1 MNTVPH
7 ARAGTTLKT
16 PAGPLGLTVDDRTH
30 HASSVLVA
38 PAPEAAMQRCPGT
51 TREAGRSG
59 GQPRIVLC
67 SAPFFPF
74 GNVLHLLQQ
83 TQPSQGF
90 CRTILPTPHLPITRP
105 AGLPVSLMRK
115 SCSWTHLS
123 CAAPLATTNPPG
135 TSNKLCQFLNFRY
148 KEKGH
153 LGRCWEYDL

>member
-7 ARAGTTLKT
+7 ARASTTLKT

-51 TREAGRSG
+51 TRKAGRSG

-67 SAPFFPF
+67 SASFFPF
-74 GNVLHLLQQ
+74 GSILHLLQQ

-90 CRTILPTPHLPITRP
+90 CRTILPTPHLPISLDSHQASRASFVLDEKILFLDPSQLCSSARYNQSTRHIKQ
-105 AGLPVSLMRK
+105 ASVNS
-115 SCSWTHLS
+115 
-123 CAAPLATTNPPG
+123 
-135 TSNKLCQFLNFRY
+135 
-148 KEKGH
+148 
-153 LGRCWEYDL
+153 